1 MFVTGIR
8 LTHHN
13 DGRCRWNP
21 MNKPGRNDPCPC
33 GSGKKYK
40 QCCLSREQAAR
51 PRAGA
56 LERDEPFIAELRPD
70 LDEAVDRVL
79 RRLEQGAGTRIE
91 SEITALFEKNPDYHL
106 TNYAMGI
113 YRAMVIKDP
122 AGAIRFF
129 ERAVKILPPFPEAHF
144 NLGNAARQAFDIPK
158 AVAAY
163 RAAERYAQDDGI
175 AEMARKELQALEKIL
190 LKTTAFP
197 TLDAYVAN
205 AQLFDRAFQ
214 FLTDRQFEQ
223 AVELFKRVLSENPTH
238 VQSYGNLALAYAGLG
253 RRSDAMA
260 CFDRALELD
269 PRYQPALLNRRVMA
283 QMREGEPFVPEAIQ
297 EVQFYADRL
306 RNQPGQGGSDAA
318 RI

>member
-1 MFVTGIR
+1 
-8 LTHHN
+8 
-13 DGRCRWNP
+13 

-33 GSGKKYK
+33 GSEKKYK

-91 SEITALFEKNPDYHL
+91 SEITALFEENPDYHL

-205 AQLFDRAFQ
+205 AQLFDRA
-214 FLTDRQFEQ
+214 
-223 AVELFKRVLSENPTH
+223 
-238 VQSYGNLALAYAGLG
+238 
-253 RRSDAMA
+253 
-260 CFDRALELD
+260 LELD
-269 PRYQPALLNRRVMA
+269 PRYQPALLNRHVMA
-283 QMREGEPFVPEAIQ
+283 QMREGEPFIPEAVQ

-306 RNQPGQGGSDAA
+306 RNQPGHGGSDAA